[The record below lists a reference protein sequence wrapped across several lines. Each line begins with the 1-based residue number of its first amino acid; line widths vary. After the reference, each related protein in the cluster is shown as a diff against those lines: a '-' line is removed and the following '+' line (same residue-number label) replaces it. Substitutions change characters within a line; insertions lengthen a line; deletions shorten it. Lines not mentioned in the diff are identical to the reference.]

1 MPRIAI
7 SPTIEVLTARS
18 QLRRY
23 ITELGISD
31 NEFSRRCG
39 VPQYTI
45 SKFLSG
51 HIKTLTP
58 AVGKALSYAN
68 IGIIHDI
75 ADLTQHPAIRQA
87 LGHAWDGTEEGAQ
100 TLALMI
106 EAMAPLIRASH
117 RALATREKALPDQQ

>member
-7 SPTIEVLTARS
+7 SPSVEVITARS

-31 NEFSRRCG
+31 NEYSRRCG

-58 AVGKALSYAN
+58 AVKEALSYAN

-75 ADLTQHPAIRQA
+75 ENLTQHPAIRQA

-117 RALATREKALPDQQ
+117 GGVSSNPRG

>member
-18 QLRRY
+18 QLRRC

-31 NEFSRRCG
+31 NEYAKRCG

-45 SKFLSG
+45 SKFLGG

-58 AVGKALSYAN
+58 AVEKALAYAN

-75 ADLTQHPAIRQA
+75 ANLTQHPAIRQA

-106 EAMAPLIRASH
+106 EAIAPLIRASH
-117 RALATREKALPDQQ
+117 SGVSSNPRG

>member
-7 SPTIEVLTARS
+7 LPSVEVLTARS

-31 NEFSRRCG
+31 NEYSRRCG

-58 AVGKALSYAN
+58 AVEKALSYAN

-75 ADLTQHPAIRQA
+75 ANLTQHPAIRQA

-117 RALATREKALPDQQ
+117 GVVSSNPRR

>member
-1 MPRIAI
+1 M
-7 SPTIEVLTARS
+7 
-18 QLRRY
+18 
-23 ITELGISD
+23 
-31 NEFSRRCG
+31 
-39 VPQYTI
+39 PQYTI

-58 AVGKALSYAN
+58 AVEKALLYAN

-75 ADLTQHPAIRQA
+75 ANLTQHPAIRQA

-117 RALATREKALPDQQ
+117 SSVSSNPRG

>member
-7 SPTIEVLTARS
+7 SPTIEVLAARS

-23 ITELGISD
+23 ITDLGISD
-31 NEFSRRCG
+31 NEYSRRCG
-39 VPQYTI
+39 VPQYTL

-51 HIKTLTP
+51 HIKSLTP
-58 AVGKALSYAN
+58 AVEKALSYAN
-68 IGIIHDI
+68 IGIIYDVTNL
-75 ADLTQHPAIRQA
+75 AQHPAIRKA
-87 LGHAWDGTEEGAQ
+87 LGHAWDGTEQGAQ

-117 RALATREKALPDQQ
+117 GNTKQ